1 MGPKTSNGVLRG
13 DEKARR
19 VEGDVKAEA
28 GSGMACLQARDTED
42 CLSAVTRS

>member
-1 MGPKTSNGVLRG
+1 MGVLTG

-19 VEGDVKAEA
+19 VEGDVKVEAE
-28 GSGMACLQARDTED
+28 GGVACLQARDTED